1 MKKVFLFILPLL
13 LLVSCQLTY
22 VEVYNI
28 ERYPMEREEIYISE
42 PSHWH
47 HCDKNNNWYCVETH
61 VDTFTYIVNDTMDVP
76 VYKGTYKMKEY
87 KKLILQKENGNT
99 KCH

>member
-28 ERYPMEREEIYISE
+28 ERYPMEREDVYVSG
-42 PSHWH
+42 PNHWH
-47 HCDKNNNWYCVETH
+47 YCDKNNNWNCLELD
-61 VDTFTYIVNDTMDVP
+61 VDTFRCVINDTIDVP
-76 VYKGTYKMKEY
+76 IHQGTFKVKNYKNINSQ
-87 KKLILQKENGNT
+87 KKDGKG